1 MIVVTGA
8 TGQLGTHVVEGLLK
22 QVPADE
28 VAVVVRDAAK
38 AVRFGELGV
47 EVRVADYNDPASL
60 DDAFREGEKALLISG
75 SEIGQRVPQHKAVI
89 DAAKNA
95 GVALLGYTSVLGGP
109 AADMELAREHQ
120 ATERYIIDSGL
131 PYVLLRNGFYHEV
144 YTEAL
149 GQAIA
154 NGGLLTS
161 AVEGA
166 KVATAARADYA
177 AAAVA
182 VLTGEGHENRAYELS
197 GDQAWTFEEYAEEV
211 SRQLGSELPVN
222 RVPADTHREILVGVG
237 LPDPLAAVFVGV
249 DDAISRGLLAV
260 QTGDLSKLI
269 GRPTTPLAESIA
281 QGLKAVQA

>member
-8 TGQLGTHVVEGLLK
+8 TGQLGTHVVEDLLSK
-22 QVPADE
+22 VPAE
-28 VAVVVRDAAK
+28 EIAVVVRDAAK
-38 AVRFGELGV
+38 AVCFGERGV

-60 DDAFREGEKALLISG
+60 DDAFNEGEKVLLISG
-75 SEIGQRVPQHKAVI
+75 SEVGQRIPQHKAVV
-89 DAAKNA
+89 DAAKQA
-95 GVALLGYTSVLGGP
+95 GVALLAYTSVLGGP

-120 ATERYIIDSGL
+120 ATERYITDSGL

-149 GQAIA
+149 GQSIA
-154 NGGLLTS
+154 SGGLLTS
-161 AVEGA
+161 SVEGA

-182 VLTGEGHENRAYELS
+182 VLTGEGHENQAYELS
-197 GDQAWTFEEYAEEV
+197 GDEAWTFEEFAEEI

-222 RVPADTHREILVGVG
+222 RVPADVHREILVGAG
-237 LPDPLAAVFVGV
+237 LPDGLAAVFVGV
-249 DDAISRGLLAV
+249 DDGISRGLLAV

-269 GRPTTPLAESIA
+269 GRPTTPIAESIA
-281 QGLKAVQA
+281 KGLKALQA

>member
-8 TGQLGTHVVEGLLK
+8 TGQLGTLVVEGLLK
-22 QVPADE
+22 QVPAPE
-28 VAVVVRDAAK
+28 IAVVARDAAK
-38 AVRFGELGV
+38 AARFGELGI

-60 DDAFREGEKALLISG
+60 DDTFREGEKVLLISG
-75 SEIGQRVPQHKAVI
+75 SEVGQRVPQHKAVI
-89 DAAKNA
+89 DAAKDA
-95 GVALLGYTSVLGGP
+95 RVAFLGYTSVLGGP

-120 ATERYIIDSGL
+120 ITERYLIDSGL

-144 YTEAL
+144 YTESL

-154 NGGLLTS
+154 GGGVLTS
-161 AVEGA
+161 AAEGA

-197 GDQAWTFEEYAEEV
+197 GDEAWTFEEYAAEV
-211 SRQLGSELPVN
+211 SRQLGSELPVS
-222 RVPADTHREILVGVG
+222 RVPADTHREILVGAG

-249 DDAISRGLLAV
+249 DDGISRGVLSV

-269 GRPTTPLAESIA
+269 GRPTTPIAESIA
-281 QGLKAVQA
+281 KGLKALQA